1 MIDSRQNLLTLG
13 LGLLAIVSFWFAIA
27 SGSVPLHWS
36 QVWHA
41 LGHGGVDTD
50 SRIVVELR
58 LPRATLAFC
67 VGAMLSLSGALLQV
81 LLRNPL
87 ADPYVLGVSGGAA
100 VAALLSMVA
109 GAGAALVAGNAFLG
123 ALLSMVLVF
132 TLSGRGGTL
141 APLRL
146 LLTGVVL
153 AAGWG
158 ALISLILSIG
168 PATDIRG
175 MLFWLMGDLGQSRFP
190 LVALGTMLIGL
201 AASMMLARPL
211 NLLVRGE
218 RVTATLGED
227 PLRLLDLCP
236 RLDADCGCRHARG
249 QHRLCRTHRS
259 PLAAACGNHGSS
271 AADSKQRASR
281 RQLAAAGRYPCAHHH
296 GARPVAGGRG
306 DGDVGCPPVSAV
318 ADTDHDAMKGLQIRK
333 LTLRAGDRTLVRDL
347 DLDLDAGQT
356 WAILGPN
363 GSGKTTLLHTLAG
376 LRPPAAGAIRVDGQP
391 LADLSARARARQIGV
406 LFQDDEA
413 AFPSSVLDIALSGRY
428 PHGSPGWFSGESA
441 QDLEWAHNALKT
453 VDLAGFESRQVSS
466 LSGGERR
473 RLEIAAL
480 LAQNPEIRLLDE
492 PTNHLDLR
500 HQSAILDILVSGAG
514 KAGLSVLVLHD
525 PGLAAR
531 YCTHAILLPSDGTHI
546 HGAASDVLR
555 IDALEQTYGCRITEI
570 RQGGYRF
577 YVPE

>member
-1 MIDSRQNLLTLG
+1 
-13 LGLLAIVSFWFAIA
+13 
-27 SGSVPLHWS
+27 
-36 QVWHA
+36 
-41 LGHGGVDTD
+41 
-50 SRIVVELR
+50 
-58 LPRATLAFC
+58 
-67 VGAMLSLSGALLQV
+67 
-81 LLRNPL
+81 
-87 ADPYVLGVSGGAA
+87 
-100 VAALLSMVA
+100 
-109 GAGAALVAGNAFLG
+109 
-123 ALLSMVLVF
+123 
-132 TLSGRGGTL
+132 
-141 APLRL
+141 
-146 LLTGVVL
+146 
-153 AAGWG
+153 
-158 ALISLILSIG
+158 
-168 PATDIRG
+168 
-175 MLFWLMGDLGQSRFP
+175 
-190 LVALGTMLIGL
+190 
-201 AASMMLARPL
+201 
-211 NLLVRGE
+211 
-218 RVTATLGED
+218 
-227 PLRLLDLCP
+227 
-236 RLDADCGCRHARG
+236 
-249 QHRLCRTHRS
+249 
-259 PLAAACGNHGSS
+259 
-271 AADSKQRASR
+271 
-281 RQLAAAGRYPCAHHH
+281 
-296 GARPVAGGRG
+296 
-306 DGDVGCPPVSAV
+306 
-318 ADTDHDAMKGLQIRK
+318 MKGLQIRK

>member
-1 MIDSRQNLLTLG
+1 LIDSRQNLLTLG

-218 RVTATLGED
+218 RVAATLGED
-227 PLRLLDLCP
+227 PLRL
-236 RLDADCGCRHARG
+236 RRWIFV
-249 QHRLCRTHRS
+249 
-259 PLAAACGNHGSS
+259 LASM
-271 AADSKQRASR
+271 
-281 RQLAAAGRYPCAHHH
+281 LT
-296 GARPVAGGRG
+296 
-306 DGDVGCPPVSAV
+306 AV
-318 ADTDHDAMKGLQIRK
+318 A
-333 LTLRAGDRTLVRDL
+333 V
-347 DLDLDAGQT
+347 
-356 WAILGPN
+356 
-363 GSGKTTLLHTLAG
+363 TLAG
-376 LRPPAAGAIRVDGQP
+376 SIGFVGLIVPHLLRLAGTTDHRRLIPNSVLLGGSLLL
-391 LADLSARARARQIGV
+391 LADTLARTIMAPAQLPVGV
-406 LFQDDEA
+406 VTAMLGVPLF
-413 AFPSSVLDIALSGRY
+413 
-428 PHGSPGWFSGESA
+428 
-441 QDLEWAHNALKT
+441 
-453 VDLAGFESRQVSS
+453 
-466 LSGGERR
+466 
-473 RLEIAAL
+473 L
-480 LAQNPEIRLLDE
+480 LLL
-492 PTNHLDLR
+492 TR
-500 HQSAILDILVSGAG
+500 TTM
-514 KAGLSVLVLHD
+514 
-525 PGLAAR
+525 R
-531 YCTHAILLPSDGTHI
+531 
-546 HGAASDVLR
+546 
-555 IDALEQTYGCRITEI
+555 
-570 RQGGYRF
+570 
-577 YVPE
+577 